1 MRGTTNAVP
10 AAGGGL
16 RVIAEDIETTSAG
29 KAEITLP
36 APFKVLL
43 ISYYITGGDWT
54 ALETYLAFRGNIVGE
69 HGTVSASSDSKT
81 FYLSTDYIQFRYIAL
96 G

>member
-10 AAGGGL
+10 AGGGL
-16 RVIAEDIETTSAG
+16 KVIAEGIETTSAG

-43 ISYYITGGDWT
+43 ISYYISGGDWT
-54 ALETYLAFRGNIVGE
+54 AFEAYWAFIGSVVGE
-69 HGTVSASSDSKT
+69 HGTVSASKDSKT
-81 FYLSTDYIQFRYIAL
+81 FYLSTDYIQFQYTAL

>member
-10 AAGGGL
+10 AVVGGL
-16 RVIAEDIETTSAG
+16 RVIAEDVETTSAG
-29 KAEITLP
+29 KAEITLS

-43 ISYYITGGDWT
+43 ISYYITGSDWT
-54 ALETYLAFRGNIVGE
+54 AFEAYMAFRGSVVGE

-81 FYLSTDYIQFRYIAL
+81 FYLSTDYIQFRYTAR